1 MSQQAPTAGEPLPA
15 TASEPV
21 PATSELRTVS
31 CEQRLTTTPSKSND
45 ARESQVRAGMS
56 LSQLTNIIENLEE
69 HRDSDMGSTA
79 SSPKSYHSFGH
90 DGLSDYESD
99 C

>member
-31 CEQRLTTTPSKSND
+31 SEQRLATTPSELND
-45 ARESQVRAGMS
+45 ARESQVRAVMS

-69 HRDSDMGSTA
+69 HSDMDSTA

-90 DGLSDYESD
+90 DGLTDYESD